1 MYQAAADATQVVLA
15 LMASLVTGTAFQT
28 PIGFRKDGTPI
39 WPMAGGDGT
48 VITAEQIGK
57 QAAETFGRL
66 QALVPELQAAK
77 DTDTARYDALK
88 AETDALATEVGAL
101 KAAQADAQRA
111 EDLEERLARIE
122 AIGKEIA
129 AGTRT
134 ASKAALIGGNGF
146 SDMPEADGFLVTLMT
161 AQNPRA
167 PIEVRQQAEQ
177 ALKAMGSVWMDVP
190 AESHGA
196 LKATTGSTD
205 ANGGYLAPRAVVRD
219 FTTVGV
225 AVNAY
230 RSLMQVVT
238 GINSNTIDIP
248 HIGLAPS
255 RATVIS
261 RGSTKTNVDVSMA
274 NYSATFYTIA
284 VIHDAANQ
292 WLRQTAGQGERLIRT
307 RLAQAVG
314 LGEAYYILNGS
325 GTSEPKGLLTS
336 LGASGTWVTSHT
348 AANNTIAGNAATA
361 IAKASGAIANRNR
374 TPSGVVMNAGDFW
387 TFMAQGDDAA
397 GFYIA
402 PMAGAS
408 SVNAVGSFE
417 NGGGP
422 VMRVWGLPVY
432 SDTNM
437 PADSLVVG
445 AWGECELYIGP
456 DLRIDTSSEAGTRWD
471 QNLTG
476 FRAEEDMAFN
486 ADPYVNAGYFQRIVD
501 AVA

>member
-1 MYQAAADATQVVLA
+1 MT
-15 LMASLVTGTAFQT
+15 T
-28 PIGFRKDGTPI
+28 
-39 WPMAGGDGT
+39 
-48 VITAEQIGK
+48 
-57 QAAETFGRL
+57 AAEFAAQADETFAKL
-66 QALVPELQAAK
+66 QALVPEMK
-77 DTDTARYDALK
+77 DAIERDTARYEALK
-88 AETDALATEVGAL
+88 AQSDDLAQQMAAIKDSE
-101 KAAQADAQRA
+101 AQAR
-111 EDLEERLARIE
+111 EREALDARIANIE
-122 AIGKEIA
+122 AMQRDLA
-129 AGTRT
+129 SASRS

-146 SDMPEADGFLVTLMT
+146 QDEPGADQFMLTLAT

-190 AESHGA
+190 SESKGA
-196 LKATTGSTD
+196 LKATTGATD

-225 AVNAY
+225 ARNAY
-230 RSLMQVVT
+230 RSLMTVVS
-238 GINSNTIDIP
+238 GINSNTIEVP

-255 RATVIS
+255 RATIIT
-261 RGSTKTNVDVSMA
+261 RGSTKTNVDVSMS
-274 NYSATFYTIA
+274 NYTATFYTLA

-292 WLRQTAGQGERLIRT
+292 WLRQTGGQGERVIRE
-307 RLAQAVG
+307 RLAQAIA
-314 LGEAYYILNGS
+314 LGESYYILNGS

-336 LGASGTWVTSHT
+336 LGTSGTFVTSHT
-348 AANNTIAGNAATA
+348 ASNSTIAGNAATA

-374 TPSGVVMNAGDFW
+374 TPDGLVMNAGDFW
-387 TFMAQGDDAA
+387 TFMAQGADAA

-402 PMAGAS
+402 PTGGAA

-422 VMRVWGLPVY
+422 VMRIWGLPVFA
-432 SDTNM
+432 DTNM

-445 AWGECELYIGP
+445 AWRECELYIGP

-486 ADPYVNAGYFQRIVD
+486 ADPYVVSGFFQRIVD

>member
-1 MYQAAADATQVVLA
+1 MTPAPVPHHMPTAAEFQAQ
-15 LMASLVTGTAFQT
+15 
-28 PIGFRKDGTPI
+28 
-39 WPMAGGDGT
+39 
-48 VITAEQIGK
+48 AE
-57 QAAETFGRL
+57 ETFGKL

-77 DTDTARYDALK
+77 ETDTARYDALK
-88 AETDALATEVGAL
+88 AETDSLAEAVGAL
-101 KAAQADAQRA
+101 KAQQAAAQRE
-111 EDLEERLARIE
+111 EDLEQRLARIE

-129 AGTRT
+129 SGTRS
-134 ASKAALIGGNGF
+134 ASKAAVIGGNGMGEP
-146 SDMPEADGFLVTLMT
+146 DADNFLITLMT

-177 ALKAMGSVWMDVP
+177 ALKAMGSMWLDVP
-190 AESHGA
+190 SESKGS
-196 LKATTGSTD
+196 LKATTGATD

-225 AVNAY
+225 ATNAY
-230 RSLMQVVT
+230 RSLMSVVT
-238 GINSNTIDIP
+238 GINSNTVDIP
-248 HIGLAPS
+248 HVGLAPS

-261 RGSTKTNVDVSMA
+261 RGSTKTNVDVSMS

-292 WLRQTAGQGERLIRT
+292 WLRQTGGQGERLIRT

-336 LGASGTWVTSHT
+336 LGSSGTWVTSHT

-374 TPSGVVMNAGDFW
+374 TPDGVVMNAGDFW
-387 TFMAQGDDAA
+387 TFMAQGADAA

-402 PMAGAS
+402 PNGGAAT
-408 SVNAVGSFE
+408 VNAVGSFE

-422 VMRVWGLPVY
+422 VMRIWGLPVF

-445 AWGECELYIGP
+445 AWKECELYIGP